1 MSALTARA
9 YAVTVPQP
17 VVFAIDP
24 GPERSAFAVY
34 NPLTKGLRSFAI
46 APNAELLAQLRSGV
60 SVDVAAVVIEKV
72 ESFGMA
78 VGAEVFETVF
88 WSGRFAEAVHP
99 VPVERLGR
107 RAVKTAICHSARATD
122 ANIRAALLD
131 RYGGR
136 ERAVGTKRAP
146 GPLHGVAKDVWSA
159 LALAVAWSEGEER

>member
-1 MSALTARA
+1 M
-9 YAVTVPQP
+9 TV
-17 VVFAIDP
+17 VLAIDP